1 MMGIPSL
8 PEPPLPPPPFPGG
21 RSVVINKSWDPMW
34 RIPLITKLDADDPL
48 PDWFATAFQERPGV
62 APIGTKAAKTSKPK
76 AAGADKADL
85 FAQIEAGRKLK
96 KVPKPEQ
103 KPLQP
108 QKPAAGARRASD
120 IRRGS
125 SANRRASE
133 GTALS
138 ASEFFLDMMATGAP
152 AGSAGA
158 RSALAY
164 QLFTRFQYAPPT
176 NNRYVQEARRR
187 MQPERPTLMDALEV
201 EVRTRF
207 HALVVA

>member
-1 MMGIPSL
+1 MA
-8 PEPPLPPPPFPGG
+8 
-21 RSVVINKSWDPMW
+21 INKSWNPMW

-48 PDWFATAFQERPGV
+48 PDWFAKAFQERPGV
-62 APIGTKAAKTSKPK
+62 APIGTRATKTPK
-76 AAGADKADL
+76 AAGGGADRADL
-85 FAQIEAGRKLK
+85 FAQIEAGKALK
-96 KVPKPEQ
+96 KVKRPEP

-108 QKPAAGARRASD
+108 QKPALGARRASD

-138 ASEFFLDMMATGAP
+138 ASDFVLDMMATGAP
-152 AGSAGA
+152 AGSSVGA

-187 MQPERPTLMDALEV
+187 LQPTRPTLVDAMEV

-207 HALVVA
+207 HALVVS